1 MSRISEEAL
10 IRVETLE
17 KIFNGSLLV
26 YTMNNKKKKEAR
38 DKIRARSVWDQQL
51 NENGEE
57 QFRRPKEES
66 AVVPAEI
73 VKVAEDVPEEFKNLV
88 GRTVYVNGLVGK
100 TYWLSANEVEE
111 LTWIDTSAVY
121 GLVLEDAE

>member
-1 MSRISEEAL
+1 
-10 IRVETLE
+10 
-17 KIFNGSLLV
+17 
-26 YTMNNKKKKEAR
+26 MNNKKKKEAR

-73 VKVAEDVPEEFKNLV
+73 VKVADDVPEEFKNLV